1 MDYRLPSARDRRHCQ
16 CRALYE
22 FLTTSSILPF
32 PEMDGTLHEPGA
44 GGGAIS
50 PGEVCRAP
58 APCRR
63 GCHGPEDLSVS
74 KGPHKTSA
82 AAHIYPSLTESPSPS
97 PVTA

>member
-44 GGGAIS
+44 GGGRYFS
-50 PGEVCRAP
+50 GRGLQGPGTLQERLSWP
-58 APCRR
+58 R
-63 GCHGPEDLSVS
+63 G
-74 KGPHKTSA
+74 
-82 AAHIYPSLTESPSPS
+82 
-97 PVTA
+97 PVGVQGTP